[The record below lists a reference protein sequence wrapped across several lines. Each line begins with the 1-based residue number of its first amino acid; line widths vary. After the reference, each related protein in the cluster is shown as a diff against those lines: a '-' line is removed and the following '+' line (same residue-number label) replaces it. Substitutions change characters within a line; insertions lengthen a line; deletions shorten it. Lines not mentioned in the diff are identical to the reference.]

1 MLPRE
6 RAVMVAARNAA
17 RFACA
22 QATVK
27 AIAVIV
33 SVNSASCKES
43 NTRTGNKKKD

>member
-1 MLPRE
+1 
-6 RAVMVAARNAA
+6 MVAARNAA
-17 RFACA
+17 RLACT

-43 NTRTGNKKKD
+43 NTRTRNKKKD